1 MALSDRDII
10 ITPNRGAA
18 SEPNILYRGGDAL
31 NSGTITLT
39 VLNTGSTAILR
50 WSGSAGNLVS
60 ITNTSGTA
68 LNVLSTT
75 QATSTLTGALQVAGG
90 VGIQGN
96 LWVGGTINGTIAGA
110 GSATTATNLAG
121 GAANRIPFQ
130 TAPNTT
136 GFIVAPSVAG
146 TVLTWNGSAF
156 TYTTPAGTFNGGTIT
171 NPLFINN
178 ATPTSSTSTGAFVVL
193 GGVGI
198 GGNVNIGQTITTNR
212 FIKSPYQVVA
222 PKIADALG
230 SAEVTAIL
238 SPTTSLVFI
247 DKLAADPSGRFLYA
261 VRSGQAIVQYSINQ
275 ATGEITEIAGAP
287 AASGAFDPEVDP
299 TGRFLYV
306 TLTGGTV
313 AQFSINQS
321 TGALTSITTAIAAGT
336 FPLHIT
342 VDPTGRFAYVANR
355 DSNNVS
361 QYTINQTTGAL
372 TANGTFS
379 VGSGPRGIFTDPTG
393 RFVYIGNAANNT
405 ISAASIDQ
413 NTGALSAVGAAIS
426 TGFTGGILEV
436 AVDPSGRFLYAAN
449 GNGNAVSQFL
459 INQTTGALTANGSA
473 AVTNP
478 AGIVFDPTGHYAFV
492 TTFNGNSIA
501 YFDIN
506 QSTGI
511 LRSLG
516 TVATGGGSAPSGIA
530 IDPTGTFIY
539 TANYGNNTIGKFAVN
554 NLRAGNATI
563 SNNLK
568 INGTTAATSTSSG
581 ALVVTGGVGIGSGLV
596 VGGITT
602 VTNTTNASSTIT
614 GALVVT
620 GGAGVGGNLYV
631 GGNLVVN
638 GSPITPISST
648 FSEQTATAGQTTF
661 TIPGGYTAPFIQVF
675 ANGILLSSANYT
687 ATNGTTVVV
696 NNARNAGDIM
706 RFVAGSSVLGFT
718 TSTFSSNIFGGAA
731 NQLLV
736 QTGLNATGFIT
747 APVTSN
753 TVLTWNGSAFVWNAA
768 STGVATSINTVGAP
782 TNAVFFPAFVDS
794 NNATATAESLFTTS
808 SFTINPSTRAVSVGG
823 QFNSTGVTFLAAGL
837 SGDVVFFG
845 SSSARTIYNNSGSA
859 PSFRTE
865 SAQPLSFYAGTFGI
879 GGLTINN
886 AGGVVTINT
895 NSNASS
901 TVTGALRVVGGA
913 GIGGNLYVG
922 GTIFQNGVPVGT
934 GAASSAAGVTTVS
947 SATNAARFI
956 TFVDNNH
963 GSATTS
969 SVYTDAGITY
979 NPSTNALRT
988 AGTGTFAVAVN
999 TAFTPTLYLQ
1009 NNAGGNLGNGTAMLM
1024 SAREAFKAGI
1034 AFEDT
1039 AGFGVGTLHLLNN
1052 ITANGAD
1059 ATKAD
1064 ARLSIVSTGQVII
1077 PTAISATSTSTGALV
1092 VRGGI
1097 GANGNIYTSGNLF
1110 LENAN
1115 ANITLGSSTLGAGLK
1130 TVTLNRTTTGDSAII
1145 RAGNQSYFGGNTNL
1159 DILNN
1164 SGFTNFDLRS
1174 FSSAGWGPTGQ
1185 GVRLRIEGTR
1195 GDVQIFNNTE
1205 AISTSTGAL
1214 QVRGGLAV
1222 GGNIHFGGNLYQNG
1236 VLFTAGGG
1244 GEPIVFNDISAN
1256 FDGLESVF
1264 TLKDGFN
1271 STGTVDVFSAG
1282 LDWTAVTLPLNGGGG
1297 APPPSTTLLGTTVGN
1312 GSIVVP
1318 ANVTTMVLEAWGAG
1332 GGSAGLNRRG
1342 TDTAAGGAFATS
1354 VVNVTP
1360 GQTVFFSIGAGGTG
1374 GSTVGGAGT
1383 QSWINVGSNSVPVS
1397 NTTGVRAAGGAGS
1410 GVAFPNNSTQL
1421 ANSVGTVINIG
1432 GAGPQPVD
1440 DGAGGGGDSG
1450 LYNFTT
1456 FTFSTANT
1464 RGHQAPALSTLR
1476 SFAPY
1481 AAQSEWTANNSFL
1494 TYFTNVTYNGYQI
1507 WTVPATGAYT
1517 IEAAGAAAWDDAGSL
1532 RGGRGYARRANFNLT
1547 EGELIII
1554 AVGQPGLGSRGNNI
1568 SDGGGGG
1575 GTFVVRYS
1583 GLPSGTPTTG
1593 NSVALLI
1600 SGGGGHGSTVAGS
1613 ITQADGNANQN
1624 ATSSQTNQAGG
1635 TNGNGG
1641 PTGQSGQSC
1650 AGQGSGYFSDAGETP
1665 CGGLTSVGVA
1675 RGFFTGLL
1683 GGAGTCQGNN
1693 RNTNGQGG
1701 FGGGGGNGC
1710 GGSGGGGGYSGGA
1723 GSWASGY
1730 GSGGGSFINTS
1741 LASAQVNLGATNNS
1755 YGYVTITK
1763 V

>member
-18 SEPNILYRGGDAL
+18 SEPNILYRGGDAS

-75 QATSTLTGALQVAGG
+75 QATNTLTGALQVAGG

-121 GAANRIPFQ
+121 GLANQIPYQ

-136 GFIVAPSVAG
+136 GFITAPSVAG

-238 SPTTSLVFI
+238 SPTTGLSSV
-247 DKLAADPSGRFLYA
+247 DKLAVDPSGRFLYA
-261 VRSGQAIVQYSINQ
+261 VRSNNSITQYSINQ
-275 ATGEITEIAGAP
+275 LTGEITEIA
-287 AASGAFDPEVDP
+287 AAISVSGAFDVEVDP
-299 TGRFLYV
+299 TGRFVYV
-306 TLTGGTV
+306 TQTGNTV
-313 AQFSINQS
+313 SQFSINQS

-413 NTGALSAVGAAIS
+413 NTGLLSAVGAAIS
-426 TGFTGGILEV
+426 TGFTGGNLEV
-436 AVDPSGRFLYAAN
+436 TVDPSGRFLYAAN
-449 GNGNAVSQFL
+449 GNGNTVSQFL

-478 AGIVFDPTGHYAFV
+478 AGIVVDPTGHYAFV
-492 TTFNGNSIA
+492 TTFNGHSIA

-539 TANYGNNTIGKFAVN
+539 TANFSTGAIGKFAVN

-581 ALVVTGGVGIGSGLV
+581 ALVVTGGVGIGGGLV

-602 VTNTTNASSTIT
+602 VTNTTNASSTTT

-808 SFTINPSTRAVSVGG
+808 SFTINPSTRAVAVGG
-823 QFNSTGVTFLAAGL
+823 QFDSTGVTFLAAGL

-956 TFVDNNH
+956 TFVDNNY

-969 SVYTDAGITY
+969 SVYTDAGVTY
-979 NPSTNALRT
+979 NPSTNILAITGNIFRE
-988 AGTGTFAVAVN
+988 AGGQTSSHPLEIVGASGEGNVVGTFKSLNPFNQSLVS
-999 TAFTPTLYLQ
+999 FQ
-1009 NNAGGNLGNGTAMLM
+1009 NPAQTGDIINVG
-1024 SAREAFKAGI
+1024 S
-1034 AFEDT
+1034 
-1039 AGFGVGTLHLLNN
+1039 VGTNLVLQTNNTTQLNISN
-1052 ITANGAD
+1052 TGVITLTA
-1059 ATKAD
+1059 
-1064 ARLSIVSTGQVII
+1064 STN
-1077 PTAISATSTSTGALV
+1077 ATSTSTGALI

-1097 GANGNIYTSGNLF
+1097 GANGNIYTSGDLF

-1115 ANITLGSSTLGAGLK
+1115 ANITLGSSTLGSGLK

-1145 RAGNQSYFGGNTNL
+1145 RAGSQSYFGGGTNL

-1164 SGFTNFDLRS
+1164 SGGSNFDLRS

-1185 GVRLRIEGTR
+1185 GVRIRIEGSQ

-1205 AISTSTGAL
+1205 ATSTSTGAL

-1236 VLFTAGGG
+1236 VLFTGGG
-1244 GEPIVFNDISAN
+1244 SDPVVFNDISAN

-1312 GSIVVP
+1312 GSLVVP

-1332 GGSAGLNRRG
+1332 GGSAGLNRTG
-1342 TDTAAGGAFATS
+1342 TDTAGGGAFATS

-1383 QSWINVGSNSVPVS
+1383 QSWINVGTNAAPSS
-1397 NTTGVRAAGGAGS
+1397 NTVGVRAAGGAGS

-1432 GAGPQPVD
+1432 GAGPQQID
-1440 DGAGGGGDSG
+1440 DGAGGGTTPAPS
-1450 LYNFTT
+1450 LYPFTSA
-1456 FTFSTANT
+1456 TFSPGGQTGRTGPSLVQARTGLTGTGVDAWKTDTSFFNT
-1464 RGHQAPALSTLR
+1464 SLGIQL
-1476 SFAPY
+1476 
-1481 AAQSEWTANNSFL
+1481 
-1494 TYFTNVTYNGYQI
+1494 
-1507 WTVPATGAYT
+1507 WTVPQTGVYR
-1517 IEAAGAAAWDDAGSL
+1517 IEAWGAEGGIHGSY
-1532 RGGRGYARRANFNLT
+1532 GDPAGRGARMRGDFALT
-1547 EGELIII
+1547 SGEIIRI
-1554 AVGQPGLGSRGNNI
+1554 LVGQPGLGLSNTCAAA
-1568 SDGGGGG
+1568 SGGG
-1575 GTFVVRYS
+1575 GTFVVRTPYNTNGSILVIAGGGGGEGTTAGLRAGIDGWTGDS
-1583 GLPSGTPTTG
+1583 GLVSNGGNVSGGINGAGGAQPPNTPCSIIYVSG
-1593 NSVALLI
+1593 
-1600 SGGGGHGSTVAGS
+1600 SGGGFF
-1613 ITQADGNANQN
+1613 
-1624 ATSSQTNQAGG
+1624 
-1635 TNGNGG
+1635 TNGGGPSGGPGNSSTGGGFSFVNGG
-1641 PTGQSGQSC
+1641 EGGNRL
-1650 AGQGSGYFSDAGETP
+1650 AGNDGSQYLD
-1665 CGGLTSVGVA
+1665 
-1675 RGFFTGLL
+1675 
-1683 GGAGTCQGNN
+1683 
-1693 RNTNGQGG
+1693 GG
-1701 FGGGGGNGC
+1701 FGGGGMGNYGA
-1710 GGSGGGGGYSGGA
+1710 GAGGGYSGG
-1723 GSWASGY
+1723 GGGQGTSCDCTTWRG
-1730 GSGGGSFINTS
+1730 GGGGGSFNS
-1741 LASAQVNLGATNNS
+1741 GSNQSNSSGART
-1755 YGYVTITK
+1755 GAGQVTITLL
-1763 V
+1763 

>member
-18 SEPNILYRGGDAL
+18 SEPNILFRGGDAL

-75 QATSTLTGALQVAGG
+75 QATNTLTGALQVAGG

-171 NPLFINN
+171 SPLFINN

-198 GGNVNIGQTITTNR
+198 GG
-212 FIKSPYQVVA
+212 
-222 PKIADALG
+222 
-230 SAEVTAIL
+230 
-238 SPTTSLVFI
+238 
-247 DKLAADPSGRFLYA
+247 
-261 VRSGQAIVQYSINQ
+261 
-275 ATGEITEIAGAP
+275 
-287 AASGAFDPEVDP
+287 
-299 TGRFLYV
+299 
-306 TLTGGTV
+306 
-313 AQFSINQS
+313 
-321 TGALTSITTAIAAGT
+321 
-336 FPLHIT
+336 
-342 VDPTGRFAYVANR
+342 
-355 DSNNVS
+355 
-361 QYTINQTTGAL
+361 
-372 TANGTFS
+372 
-379 VGSGPRGIFTDPTG
+379 
-393 RFVYIGNAANNT
+393 
-405 ISAASIDQ
+405 
-413 NTGALSAVGAAIS
+413 
-426 TGFTGGILEV
+426 
-436 AVDPSGRFLYAAN
+436 
-449 GNGNAVSQFL
+449 
-459 INQTTGALTANGSA
+459 
-473 AVTNP
+473 
-478 AGIVFDPTGHYAFV
+478 
-492 TTFNGNSIA
+492 
-501 YFDIN
+501 
-506 QSTGI
+506 
-511 LRSLG
+511 
-516 TVATGGGSAPSGIA
+516 
-530 IDPTGTFIY
+530 
-539 TANYGNNTIGKFAVN
+539 
-554 NLRAGNATI
+554 
-563 SNNLK
+563 
-568 INGTTAATSTSSG
+568 
-581 ALVVTGGVGIGSGLV
+581 GLV
-596 VGGITT
+596 VGNITT
-602 VTNTTNASSTIT
+602 VTNTTNASSTATGAFQVRGGAAVGLDLRVGGLATIGSTLAVTGNTTLTGNLAVNGGNITSSAATFNLLNSGVTTLNLAGASTAITVGATTGYTRIRNLTTVTNATNASSTTT

-620 GGAGVGGNLYV
+620 GGAGIGGNLHV
-631 GGNLVVN
+631 GGALIVN
-638 GSPITPISST
+638 GTPVTPIASL
-648 FSEQTATAGQTTF
+648 FNEQTATAGQTTF

-675 ANGILLSSANYT
+675 ANGILLSTANYT
-687 ATNGTTVVV
+687 ASNGTTVVV

-706 RFVAGSSVLGFT
+706 RFIAGSNVLGFT
-718 TSTFSSNIFGGAA
+718 TATFASNIFGGAA

-736 QTGLNATGFIT
+736 QTGLNATGFVT
-747 APVTSN
+747 APVTAN
-753 TVLTWNGSAFVWNAA
+753 TVLTWNGSALTWVTPSAA
-768 STGVATSINTVGAP
+768 ATTMLTAGSP

-794 NNATATAESLFTTS
+794 NNATAAAESLFTTS
-808 SFTINPSTRAVSVGG
+808 SFTINPSTRAVNVGGTFNSVGAANLG
-823 QFNSTGVTFLAAGL
+823 TGV
-837 SGDVVFFG
+837 SGDIML
-845 SSSARTIYNNSGSA
+845 AGSA
-859 PSFRTE
+859 SSRMIVNTGGAGVRIRSE
-865 SAQPLSFYAGTFGI
+865 GANPLSLYASTLDI

-886 AGGVVTINT
+886 AGGIVTINSNT
-895 NSNASS
+895 NATSVATGALRVVGGVGIQGNLWVGGTINGAIVGSVTGSATTATNIAGGTAGQVPYQTAPGATSFLGPGTSGNVLVSNGTGAPTYNNVLILAGTTAASS
-901 TVTGALRVVGGA
+901 TVTGALQVRGGT

-979 NPSTNALRT
+979 NPSTNDLT
-988 AGTGTFAVAVN
+988 ITGTFIQ
-999 TAFTPTLYLQ
+999 TPATL
-1009 NNAGGNLGNGTAMLM
+1009 GSTLGNTSFYQSLRGNNGNSNLLETFMIRT
-1024 SAREAFKAGI
+1024 SAGS
-1034 AFEDT
+1034 DWTT
-1039 AGFGVGTLHLLNN
+1039 AGSRIQQKIDSTWMAYQQFNGTNVNGGIEWGSGTTTTSPQTILPRMRLTSAGTLN
-1052 ITANGAD
+1052 ILTATAASST
-1059 ATKAD
+1059 ATG
-1064 ARLSIVSTGQVII
+1064 S
-1077 PTAISATSTSTGALV
+1077 LV
-1092 VRGGI
+1092 VGGGI

-1110 LENAN
+1110 LENIN

-1164 SGFTNFDLRS
+1164 SSFTNFDLRS

-1185 GVRLRIEGTR
+1185 GVRIRIEGSR
-1195 GDVQIFNNTE
+1195 GDVQIFNDTE
-1205 AISTSTGAL
+1205 ATSTSTGAL

-1271 STGTVDVFSAG
+1271 STGTVDVYSAG

-1318 ANVTTMVLEAWGAG
+1318 ANVTTMVLEAWGGG

-1354 VVNVTP
+1354 VVNVTS

-1432 GAGPQPVD
+1432 GAGPAQID
-1440 DGAGGGGDSG
+1440 DGGGGTAPPAP
-1450 LYNFTT
+1450 LYAFTNAT
-1456 FTFSTANT
+1456 FTPGTQTEQF
-1464 RGHQAPALSTLR
+1464 GPALSTARTGLTGTGVDT
-1476 SFAPY
+1476 
-1481 AAQSEWTANNSFL
+1481 WKNN
-1494 TYFTNVTYNGYQI
+1494 TEYFNTTNGVQI
-1507 WTVPATGAYT
+1507 WTVAESAVYT
-1517 IEAAGAAAWDDAGSL
+1517 ITAAGA
-1532 RGGRGYARRANFNLT
+1532 RGGGNGGGGAIVRGTFALT
-1547 EGELIII
+1547 VGEKLYII
-1554 AVGQPGLGSRGNNI
+1554 VGQTGN
-1568 SDGGGGG
+1568 SSSCGGGGGG
-1575 GTFVVRYS
+1575 GTFVARVGS
-1583 GLPSGTPTTG
+1583 EFGG
-1593 NSVALLI
+1593 NFVSWAGVSMYPLL
-1600 SGGGGHGSTVAGS
+1600 V
-1613 ITQADGNANQN
+1613 
-1624 ATSSQTNQAGG
+1624 
-1635 TNGNGG
+1635 
-1641 PTGQSGQSC
+1641 
-1650 AGQGSGYFSDAGETP
+1650 
-1665 CGGLTSVGVA
+1665 
-1675 RGFFTGLL
+1675 
-1683 GGAGTCQGNN
+1683 
-1693 RNTNGQGG
+1693 
-1701 FGGGGGNGC
+1701 GGGGGGQRDTGSDGPQNGSMGTYGTFEIGTVC
-1710 GGSGGGGGYSGGA
+1710 SNGGAGGPINGSSPGAGGWLTNGGTGNSGVQNASDTGRSFVNGGQGGNNNRSPGKFGGGSGATCEICNTAANAGNGGGYSGGGA
-1723 GSWASGY
+1723 RTSVSACYVGG
-1730 GSGGGSFINTS
+1730 GGGGSFIHSLTTTQPATSNGSWGALGNSSPHSVYSGAVSNFGSFNT
-1741 LASAQVNLGATNNS
+1741 AGA
-1755 YGYVTITK
+1755 GYVIITK
-1763 V
+1763 A

>member
-18 SEPNILYRGGDAL
+18 SEPNILFRGGDAL

-75 QATSTLTGALQVAGG
+75 QATNTLTGALQVAGG

-171 NPLFINN
+171 SPLFINN

-198 GGNVNIGQTITTNR
+198 GG
-212 FIKSPYQVVA
+212 
-222 PKIADALG
+222 
-230 SAEVTAIL
+230 
-238 SPTTSLVFI
+238 
-247 DKLAADPSGRFLYA
+247 
-261 VRSGQAIVQYSINQ
+261 
-275 ATGEITEIAGAP
+275 
-287 AASGAFDPEVDP
+287 
-299 TGRFLYV
+299 
-306 TLTGGTV
+306 
-313 AQFSINQS
+313 
-321 TGALTSITTAIAAGT
+321 
-336 FPLHIT
+336 
-342 VDPTGRFAYVANR
+342 
-355 DSNNVS
+355 
-361 QYTINQTTGAL
+361 
-372 TANGTFS
+372 
-379 VGSGPRGIFTDPTG
+379 
-393 RFVYIGNAANNT
+393 
-405 ISAASIDQ
+405 
-413 NTGALSAVGAAIS
+413 
-426 TGFTGGILEV
+426 
-436 AVDPSGRFLYAAN
+436 
-449 GNGNAVSQFL
+449 
-459 INQTTGALTANGSA
+459 
-473 AVTNP
+473 
-478 AGIVFDPTGHYAFV
+478 
-492 TTFNGNSIA
+492 
-501 YFDIN
+501 
-506 QSTGI
+506 
-511 LRSLG
+511 
-516 TVATGGGSAPSGIA
+516 
-530 IDPTGTFIY
+530 
-539 TANYGNNTIGKFAVN
+539 
-554 NLRAGNATI
+554 
-563 SNNLK
+563 
-568 INGTTAATSTSSG
+568 
-581 ALVVTGGVGIGSGLV
+581 GLV
-596 VGGITT
+596 VGNITT
-602 VTNTTNASSTIT
+602 VTNTTNASSTATGAFQVRGGAAVGLDLRVGGLATIGSTLAVTGNTTLTGDLAVNGGDITSSAATFNLLNSGVTTLNLAGASTAITVGATTGYTRIRNLTTVTNATNASSTTT

-620 GGAGVGGNLYV
+620 GGAGIGGNLHV
-631 GGNLVVN
+631 GGALIVN
-638 GSPITPISST
+638 GTPVTPIASL
-648 FSEQTATAGQTTF
+648 FNEQTATAGQTTF

-675 ANGILLSSANYT
+675 ANGILLSTANYT
-687 ATNGTTVVV
+687 ASNGTTVVV

-706 RFVAGSSVLGFT
+706 RFIAGSNVLGFT
-718 TSTFSSNIFGGAA
+718 TATFASNIFGGAA

-736 QTGLNATGFIT
+736 QTGLNATGFVT
-747 APVTSN
+747 APVTAN
-753 TVLTWNGSAFVWNAA
+753 TVLTWNGSALTWVTPSAA
-768 STGVATSINTVGAP
+768 ATTMLTAGSP

-794 NNATATAESLFTTS
+794 NNATAAAESLFTTS
-808 SFTINPSTRAVSVGG
+808 SFTINPSTRAVGVGGTFNSVGAANLG
-823 QFNSTGVTFLAAGL
+823 TGVTGDIMLA
-837 SGDVVFFG
+837 
-845 SSSARTIYNNSGSA
+845 GSA
-859 PSFRTE
+859 SSRMIVNTGGAGVRIRSE
-865 SAQPLSFYAGTFGI
+865 GANPLSLYASTLGI

-886 AGGVVTINT
+886 AGGIVTINSNT
-895 NSNASS
+895 NATSVA
-901 TVTGALRVVGGA
+901 TGALRVVGGVGIQGNLWVGGTINGTIVGSVTGSA
-913 GIGGNLYVG
+913 TTATNIAGGTAGQVPYQTGVGATSFFGPGTSGNVLVSNGTGAPTYNNVLVLAGTTAATSTNTGALQVRGGVGIGGGLVVGNITTVTNTTNATNTATGAFQVLGGAAIGLDLRVG

-1009 NNAGGNLGNGTAMLM
+1009 NNAGGNIGYGTAMLM
-1024 SAREAFKAGI
+1024 SARTQFKAGI

-1052 ITANGAD
+1052 ITANEAD

-1110 LENAN
+1110 LENIN

-1164 SGFTNFDLRS
+1164 SSFTNFDLRS

-1185 GVRLRIEGTR
+1185 GVRIRIEGSQ

-1205 AISTSTGAL
+1205 ATSTSTGAL

-1318 ANVTTMVLEAWGAG
+1318 ANVSTMVLEAWGGG
-1332 GGSAGLNRRG
+1332 GGSAGLNRTG

-1354 VVNVTP
+1354 VVNVTS

-1432 GAGPQPVD
+1432 GAGPAQID
-1440 DGAGGGGDSG
+1440 DGGGGTAPPAP
-1450 LYNFTT
+1450 LYAFTNAT
-1456 FTFSTANT
+1456 FTPGTQTEQF
-1464 RGHQAPALSTLR
+1464 GPALSTARTGLTGTGVDT
-1476 SFAPY
+1476 
-1481 AAQSEWTANNSFL
+1481 WKNN
-1494 TYFTNVTYNGYQI
+1494 TEYFNTTNGVQI
-1507 WTVPATGAYT
+1507 WTVAESAVYT
-1517 IEAAGAAAWDDAGSL
+1517 ITAAGA
-1532 RGGRGYARRANFNLT
+1532 RGGGNGGGGAIVRGTFALT
-1547 EGELIII
+1547 VGEKLYII
-1554 AVGQPGLGSRGNNI
+1554 VGQTGN
-1568 SDGGGGG
+1568 SSSCGGGGGG
-1575 GTFVVRYS
+1575 GTFVARVGS
-1583 GLPSGTPTTG
+1583 EFGG
-1593 NSVALLI
+1593 NFVSWAGVSMYPLL
-1600 SGGGGHGSTVAGS
+1600 V
-1613 ITQADGNANQN
+1613 
-1624 ATSSQTNQAGG
+1624 
-1635 TNGNGG
+1635 
-1641 PTGQSGQSC
+1641 
-1650 AGQGSGYFSDAGETP
+1650 
-1665 CGGLTSVGVA
+1665 
-1675 RGFFTGLL
+1675 
-1683 GGAGTCQGNN
+1683 
-1693 RNTNGQGG
+1693 
-1701 FGGGGGNGC
+1701 GGGGGGQRDTGSDGPQNGSMGTYGTFEIGTVC
-1710 GGSGGGGGYSGGA
+1710 SNGGAGGPINGSSPGAGGWLTNGGTGNSGVQNASDTGRSFVNGGQGGNNNRSPGKFGGGSGATCEICNTAANAGNGGGYSGGGA
-1723 GSWASGY
+1723 RTSVSACYVGG
-1730 GSGGGSFINTS
+1730 GGGGSFIHSLTTTQPATSNGSWGALGNSSPHSVYSGAVSNFGSFNT
-1741 LASAQVNLGATNNS
+1741 AGA
-1755 YGYVTITK
+1755 GYVIITK
-1763 V
+1763 A